1 MVDKLSMDTSA
12 QIRDA
17 AMRLFARDGFDGTP
31 IQAIADDVGI
41 TKQTLLYYYPSKEE
55 LRRATLGQLVEHWR
69 QTLPRLLDAVTS
81 GKGKF
86 EALTGELVRFYRS
99 DPDRARLILREMLDR
114 PDDMRALLIEGLRPW
129 LLLVAEY
136 IRQGQASGILY
147 EDVDPESYVMHIILL
162 VAGTVANL
170 QVLPR
175 VLSESAG
182 RDAATA
188 EKRYLDEIFRIAR
201 NSLFKPRKKAETRA
215 ASPANAEGE
224 NRR

>member
-1 MVDKLSMDTSA
+1 MDTSA

-17 AMRLFARDGFDGTP
+17 AMRLFARDGFNGTP
-31 IQAIADDVGI
+31 LQAIADDVGI

-55 LRRATLGQLVEHWR
+55 LRRAVLGQLIEHWR
-69 QTLPRLLDAVTS
+69 QTLPRLLEAVTS

-86 EALTGELVRFYRS
+86 EALTGELVRFYQA

-114 PDDMRALLIEGLRPW
+114 PDDMRALMIEGLRPW

-175 VLSESAG
+175 VLSESSG
-182 RDAATA
+182 RDASTA
-188 EKRYLDEIFRIAR
+188 EKRYLDELFRIAR
-201 NSLFKPRKKAETRA
+201 NSLFKPRKKTEHRA
-215 ASPANAEGE
+215 ASAASVEGE

>member
-1 MVDKLSMDTSA
+1 MDTSA

-31 IQAIADDVGI
+31 LQAIADDVGI

-55 LRRATLGQLVEHWR
+55 LRRAVLGQLIEHWR
-69 QTLPRLLDAVTS
+69 QTLPRLLEAVTS
-81 GKGKF
+81 GERRF
-86 EALTGELVRFYRS
+86 EALTGELVRFYHA

-136 IRQGQASGILY
+136 IRQGQAQGILY
-147 EDVDPESYVMHIILL
+147 EDVDPESYVMHVILL

-170 QVLPR
+170 KVLPR
-175 VLSESAG
+175 VLSEGGA

-188 EKRYLDEIFRIAR
+188 EKRYLDELFRMAR
-201 NSLFKPRKKAETRA
+201 SSLFKPRKKTEHRA
-215 ASPANAEGE
+215 VSAAVVEGE